1 MNQSAQEVNP
11 SINKPRDYL
20 VKQNCF
26 ILIKMYINLRADI
39 LLLVSILE
47 WTNANNKFS
56 IAMSLIEGGVILLDS
71 TVFNYN

>member
-1 MNQSAQEVNP
+1 MEFEPVCTRSKSFE
-11 SINKPRDYL
+11 PRNYL

-26 ILIKMYINLRADI
+26 ILIKMYIDLRADI

-47 WTNANNKFS
+47 WTNVNDKCS
-56 IAMSLIEGGVILLDS
+56 IVMSLIEGGVILLDS

>member
-1 MNQSAQEVNP
+1 M
-11 SINKPRDYL
+11 
-20 VKQNCF
+20 KQNCF
-26 ILIKMYINLRADI
+26 ILIKMYINPRADI

-56 IAMSLIEGGVILLDS
+56 IAMSLVEGGVILLDS